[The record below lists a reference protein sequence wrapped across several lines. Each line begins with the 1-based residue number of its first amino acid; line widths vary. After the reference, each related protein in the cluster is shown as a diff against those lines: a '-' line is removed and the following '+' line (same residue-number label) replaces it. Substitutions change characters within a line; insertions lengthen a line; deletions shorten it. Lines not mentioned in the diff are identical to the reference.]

1 MCGSM
6 SQEAPEWVKMDALTV
21 VSASL
26 SSGEALLFDRTEQ
39 MTPVQSAPRMKGSA
53 DVHPGVDDVDYQQEY
68 DEYQKPSSQGFRA
81 SALFN

>member
-1 MCGSM
+1 
-6 SQEAPEWVKMDALTV
+6 
-21 VSASL
+21 
-26 SSGEALLFDRTEQ
+26 

-53 DVHPGVDDVDYQQEY
+53 DMHPGVDDVDYQQEY